1 MAVNNLSISGLLAFK
16 FVVRG
21 LILIGFLA
29 VFKNAQKIAL
39 KSTESR
45 SKALFVLSTNNT
57 TLFKLSEDDQV
68 YISSRIPSSKYKYLE
83 LWLFNT
89 QNKKFYQFIPSTSES
104 TFLHLLKIQRP
115 RKVVLNEV
123 ALLNSTIG
131 VPKNHIEVY
140 DMEGKKWLK
149 SDVNQL
155 NFDILKLI
163 DYENELVS
171 PYLVHYFLILMAVL
185 LAFDLGIK
193 YRILKL

>member
-29 VFKNAQKIAL
+29 VFKNAQKITFQ
-39 KSTESR
+39 STESR
-45 SKALFVLSTNNT
+45 SKALFILSTDNT
-57 TLFKLSEDDQV
+57 SLFTLSEDDQV

-89 QNKKFYQFIPSTSES
+89 SNKKFYQFIPSTSES
-104 TFLHLLKIQRP
+104 TFLHLLKIERP
-115 RKVVLNEV
+115 RKVVPNEV
-123 ALLNSTIG
+123 ASLKPSIG

-140 DMEGKKWLK
+140 EVDGNKWLK
-149 SDVNQL
+149 SDVNQS
-155 NFDILKLI
+155 NFNILKLI

-171 PYLVHYFLILMAVL
+171 PYLIHYFLILLAVL

>member
-16 FVVRG
+16 FVVRC

-29 VFKNAQKIAL
+29 VFNNAQKIAF

-57 TLFKLSEDDQV
+57 TLFTLSEDDQV

-104 TFLHLLKIQRP
+104 TFLHLLKIERP

-123 ALLNSTIG
+123 VLLNSSIG

-140 DMEGKKWLK
+140 DAEGKKWLK
-149 SDVNQL
+149 SDVNQS